1 MWRLHFLR
9 KEVFYMSKCFAGNEV
24 FSARTERQETGV
36 HCIEYKNIRMA
47 YGEKVIIENF
57 NLAVEKGEF
66 VTIIGSSGCGK
77 TTILKMVNGLVRPV
91 SGEIL
96 IDGRSIREM
105 DLTALRRNIGYAIQG
120 SVLFPHMTVEKN
132 IAYVP
137 NLINKKDKAKTA
149 QAVEKWMRIV
159 GLDEELKTRYPS
171 EISGGQQQRVGIA
184 RALAASPEILLMD
197 EPFGAVDE
205 ITRSS
210 LQDEIA
216 RIHRETGI
224 TILFVTHDIDE
235 ALRLGT
241 RVLVMNEGRA
251 QQFAPPREILNHPA
265 TDFVRQLIREKELY
279 AS

>member
-24 FSARTERQETGV
+24 FSARTERKETGV

-265 TDFVRQLIREKELY
+265 TDFVRQLIRKKELY